1 MHQRAGVDPM
11 QAARDR
17 GAIGAE
23 RAAAHAER
31 IESGWREVALLA
43 IKAYAERTE
52 TFQAEDVRLTV
63 PPEADPRAVGA
74 LFLEA
79 KRRCWIRPDGYAP
92 SASSNSSPKVRW
104 RSLIVHVPGPS
115 PVNPNP

>member
-1 MHQRAGVDPM
+1 M

-43 IKAYAERTE
+43 IKAFAERTPS
-52 TFQAEDVRLTV
+52 FQAEDVRLTV

-104 RSLIVHVPGPS
+104 KSLIYAAGTS
-115 PVNPNP
+115 PAAQP